1 MLGSKIFLSIFR
13 LLVCAG
19 LIWSAVAQTVESIP
33 FRALLKANNSVPQ
46 NSLPA
51 SGAVTIWVRVVRNSS
66 GKTISASVDVSVQYS
81 IRFPHGIRGLK
92 VYRGMGATA
101 GSSPE
106 LVLDTKLVPY
116 EVLSGGNGY
125 FELRALRLLPPQADR
140 LLASPGS
147 FNLSLETA
155 EAGQLE
161 AKTDAA
167 LEGPLVAADQ
177 VVLLTRLEPTSSGV
191 PGIAVTGIGA
201 VHLIAT
207 RDRRGQLTSAEILL
221 DIDTD
226 GLPGGS
232 SIDSLQLLLDGGTSI
247 LVDRSSQFF
256 AAPFPI
262 QPDDAG
268 RIRYRLE
275 VAVAQASAN
284 LVTAL
289 LRAPTTVSLNVNT
302 RDQPGLRGRLHGTD
316 RARFFVPSSANPAP
330 DTFSLNLHS
339 LRDQTGKAIAALA
352 IYDAGREPNNIVV
365 TGVGEVR
372 LFKSPAQ
379 LGFPPY
385 NTVNLRTEAELASL
399 NALLATPETFSVAF
413 NSLSPVRLAA
423 SSPPPVAQSVI
434 SGIWDPQYLAV
445 APGGLFT
452 VFGRNLTSV
461 GGDLAG
467 LLGNRIPT
475 TLNGTSVLMA
485 DRLVPI
491 LDVRPDHVIA
501 QVPADMPIG
510 LQPVVVR
517 TPKGDSAAI
526 QAVVV
531 ATAPAV
537 FFSATT
543 REGPVAAVYKN
554 NGSEV
559 SRENPARPNDV
570 LLFFSTGFGSRT
582 TPAMVTGITAPES
595 PLMRTP
601 NPTVLIGDRRAA
613 VLYSVLAPGLVGIV
627 QTAVRMPQSAGSG
640 NIPLVVSLGD
650 VRANAVILFA
660 ALR

>member
-1 MLGSKIFLSIFR
+1 MGNKFFLSIFR
-13 LLVCAG
+13 LIVCAG
-19 LIWSAVAQTVESIP
+19 LALGAVGQTVESIP
-33 FRALLKANNSVPQ
+33 FRALLKANTSVPQ

-51 SGAVTIWVRVVRNSS
+51 SGTVTIWVRVVRNSS

-92 VYRGMGATA
+92 LYRGMGAGA
-101 GSSPE
+101 GTGAE
-106 LVLDTKLVPY
+106 LVLDTKLVPF
-116 EVLSGGNGY
+116 EVLSGGNWY
-125 FELRALRLLPPQADR
+125 FEFRALPLLPAQADR
-140 LLASPGS
+140 LMASPGS

-177 VVLLTRLEPTSSGV
+177 VVLLTRLEPAGSAV
-191 PGIAVTGIGA
+191 PGMAATGIGA

-207 RDRRGQLTSAEILL
+207 RDRRGRLTSAEILL
-221 DIDTD
+221 DINAD

-232 SIDSLQLLLDGGTSI
+232 SINSLQLLLDGGTSI
-247 LVDRSSQFF
+247 LVDRHSQYF
-256 AAPFPI
+256 AARFPI
-262 QPDDAG
+262 QVDEAG

-275 VAVAQASAN
+275 VEVAQASAN
-284 LVTAL
+284 IVTAL
-289 LRAPTTVSLNVNT
+289 LRAPTTVSLSVNT
-302 RDQPGLRGRLHGTD
+302 RDAGDLRGRMHGTD
-316 RARFFVPSSANPAP
+316 RARFIVPSSANPAAEIC
-330 DTFSLNLHS
+330 SLNLHS

-352 IYDAGREPNNIVV
+352 IYDAGREPNSIVV
-365 TGVGEVR
+365 TGVDEVR

-379 LGFPPY
+379 PGFPPY

-399 NALLATPETFSVAF
+399 NALLEAPETFSVAF
-413 NSLSPVRLAA
+413 NSLGPMRLAA
-423 SSPPPVAQSVI
+423 NSGPPVAQSVI
-434 SGIWDPQYLAV
+434 SAVWDPQHRTI

-467 LLGNRIPT
+467 LLGNWIPT
-475 TLNGTSVLMA
+475 SLNGTSVLMA
-485 DRLVPI
+485 GRLVPI

-501 QVPADMPIG
+501 QVPADMPVG
-510 LQPVVVR
+510 SQPVVVR

-526 QAVVV
+526 PAVVL
-531 ATAPAV
+531 AAAPAV
-537 FFSATT
+537 FFSSTT

-554 NGSEV
+554 NGTAV
-559 SRENPARPNDV
+559 SMENPARPNDL
-570 LLFFSTGFGSRT
+570 LLFFSTGFGPRT
-582 TPAMVTGITAPES
+582 TPAMVSGITATES

-601 NPTVLIGDRRAA
+601 NPTVLIGGRPAA